1 MSEPDAADEIE
12 AAGGDPACWAGLVC
26 LECGSVIS
34 EGHRD
39 GCSAVFHP
47 ADLGADAR
55 IRFAAS
61 SDVTPAAS
69 RKRCS

>member
-39 GCSAVFHP
+39 GCSM
-47 ADLGADAR
+47 
-55 IRFAAS
+55 AAE
-61 SDVTPAAS
+61 AS
-69 RKRCS
+69 GREPGRGSQGSG